1 MLQELRYEK
10 VPVPGGVRIE
20 VPYGRMARSSLAKR
34 LFIQNERLDIFTR
47 FEATNEIW
55 PHFFS
60 IFELEAKDF
69 LDERNENHKTID
81 DGGNG
86 GSAQDRQNFRRMMVV
101 GLDFSTRP
109 A

>member
-1 MLQELRYEK
+1 
-10 VPVPGGVRIE
+10 
-20 VPYGRMARSSLAKR
+20 MARSSLAKR

-60 IFELEAKDF
+60 KFELEAKDF

-86 GSAQDRQNFRRMMVV
+86 GSAQDRQK
-101 GLDFSTRP
+101 LSKDW
-109 A
+109 